1 MSDSIRMCHCNINHW
16 SFMKSLHYIY
26 LQGLLKNHH
35 LQHHYHNPGFLLEAL
50 RWVTLSDN
58 FWKACSMS
66 DLTHFIWVGSVRSDL
81 VRFPD
86 DPLVWVWEPDLG
98 WDQTTI
104 SQWFC
109 HKLLQ
114 SQVSGR
120 ECRNRLFLKFLSID
134 VHLVVFYVHLI
145 DWRLK
150 RAFEALCLLGEP

>member
-1 MSDSIRMCHCNINHW
+1 MRMCHCNINHW
-16 SFMKSLHYIY
+16 SFMKSLQYIY
-26 LQGLLKNHH
+26 FQGLDLSLENSKFITCNITSTTH
-35 LQHHYHNPGFLLEAL
+35 GFC
-50 RWVTLSDN
+50 WKHFWWFTLSDN

-66 DLTHFIWVGSVRSDL
+66 DLTLCIW
-81 VRFPD
+81 VRFPNS
-86 DPLVWVWEPDLG
+86 LVWVGEPDMG

-134 VHLVVFYVHLI
+134 VHLIVFYVHLI
-145 DWRLK
+145 DWWLK
-150 RAFEALCLLGEP
+150 RTFEALCLSGEP